1 MRSTKHKA
9 GVALALCS
17 FVALLVAGWA
27 TGARQATEAAPVGSG
42 KQTAKKSVC
51 GLGTGKKATGTPIK
65 VGGLVTFEPGT
76 DFQDIAKAAAA
87 YFTCVNDNGG
97 IRGRPIQYKYYT
109 TPINPVTVAAQARK
123 LVADKVW
130 AVVGNTEI
138 LDCTVNHK
146 YYRAQGYYVIG
157 SGIAP
162 ECYNGAPT
170 MAQVNMGPAYSA
182 TGAAQALVRA
192 GAKKLVCDTSNQGD
206 PTGYVNL
213 GCMAVATNA
222 GLEAVDSHHDVPI
235 TDAASV
241 ALELVQRAGQ
251 DGGIVLTYIPPE
263 ALKILQAA
271 QQQGLIDRVKWG
283 CATPCNT
290 DFVAA
295 ELGSAW
301 NGKLHVNAELALLD
315 SKGPDMTLYRAV
327 MGRYASST
335 AIGSFSQMGFI
346 EAMIATSAMLNAATP
361 LSKQTINRAIRDV
374 KNYKTD
380 ILCKPWYFGVA
391 PYHNPNNTDRTV
403 WPQNGKMVQ
412 KEGCFNIYAYTPQLQ
427 NIRKWETQRKLNT
440 GSPAYPRQGKTG

>member
-1 MRSTKHKA
+1 M
-9 GVALALCS
+9 
-17 FVALLVAGWA
+17 
-27 TGARQATEAAPVGSG
+27 
-42 KQTAKKSVC
+42 
-51 GLGTGKKATGTPIK
+51 
-65 VGGLVTFEPGT
+65 TFEPGT
-76 DFQDIAKAAAA
+76 DFQDIARAAAA
-87 YFTCVNDNGG
+87 YFACVNDNGG
-97 IRGRPIQYKYYT
+97 IRGRPIQYKFYT
-109 TPINPVTVAAQARK
+109 TPINPATAAAQARK
-123 LVADKVW
+123 IVASDKVI
-130 AVVGNTEI
+130 AIIGNTEI

-146 YYRAQGYYVIG
+146 YYRANGYYVIG

-192 GAKKLVCDTSNQGD
+192 GAKSLVCDTSNQGD

-213 GCMAVATNA
+213 GCMAVGRAA
-222 GLEAVDSHHDVPI
+222 GIPVHDVHHNVPV
-235 TDAASV
+235 TDGASH
-241 ALELVQRAGQ
+241 ALELAQRAGQ

-271 QQQGLIDRVKWG
+271 QQQGLVDRVKWG

-295 ELGSAW
+295 ALGATW

-315 SKGPDMTLYRAV
+315 STGPDMTLYRAV
-327 MGRYASST
+327 IKKYTPNT
-335 AIGSFSQMGFI
+335 AIGSFSQMGYT
-346 EAMIATSAMLNAATP
+346 EAMIATSAMLNVKGPIT
-361 LSKQTINRAIRDV
+361 KQSVNRAIRDV

-403 WPQNGKMVQ
+403 VPQNGKMVQ
-412 KEGCFNIYAYTPQLQ
+412 KEGCFNILAYTPQLRS
-427 NIRKWETQRKLNT
+427 IRTWERQRNLNS
-440 GSPAYPRQGKTG
+440 GNPAYKRQG

>member
-1 MRSTKHKA
+1 MSPKKLRA
-9 GVALALCS
+9 GVAALVGCGLTA
-17 FVALLVAGWA
+17 VLVAVTASGAGGA
-27 TGARQATEAAPVGSG
+27 TPPVGSG
-42 KQTAKKSVC
+42 KQTATKSVC
-51 GLGTGKKATGTPIK
+51 GLGTGRKATGRPIK

-76 DFQDIAKAAAA
+76 DFQDIARAAAA
-87 YFTCVNDNGG
+87 YFACVNDNGG
-97 IRGRPIQYKYYT
+97 IRGRPVQYKFYT
-109 TPINPVTVAAQARK
+109 TPINPATAAAQARK
-123 LVADKVW
+123 IVASDKVV
-130 AVVGNTEI
+130 AIIGNTEI

-146 YYRAQGYYVIG
+146 YYRANGYYVIG

-192 GAKKLVCDTSNQGD
+192 GAKSLVCDTSNQGD

-213 GCMAVATNA
+213 GCMAVGRAA
-222 GLEAVDSHHDVPI
+222 GIPVFDSHHNVPV
-235 TDAASV
+235 TDGASH
-241 ALELVQRAGQ
+241 ALELAQRAGQ

-271 QQQGLIDRVKWG
+271 QQQGLVDRVKWG

-295 ELGSAW
+295 ALGPTW

-315 SKGPDMTLYRAV
+315 STGPDMTLYRAV
-327 MGRYASST
+327 IKKYTPNT
-335 AIGSFSQMGFI
+335 AIGSFSQMGYT
-346 EAMIATSAMLNAATP
+346 EAMIATSAMLNVKGAIT
-361 LSKQTINRAIRDV
+361 KQSVNRAIRDV

-403 WPQNGKMVQ
+403 VPQNGKMVQ
-412 KEGCFNIYAYTPQLQ
+412 KEGCFNILAYTPQLR
-427 NIRKWETQRKLNT
+427 NIRTWERQRKLNT
-440 GSPAYPRQGKTG
+440 GNPPYPRQG

>member
-1 MRSTKHKA
+1 MSSRKLRVA
-9 GVALALCS
+9 AALAVSGLAA
-17 FVALLVAGWA
+17 ALVTVLAGGAGGA
-27 TGARQATEAAPVGSG
+27 TAPVGSG
-42 KQTAKKSVC
+42 KQTATKSVC
-51 GLGTGKKATGTPIK
+51 GLGTGKKATGAPIK

-87 YFTCVNDNGG
+87 YFQCVNDNGG

-109 TPINPVTVAAQARK
+109 TPINPVTAGAQARK
-123 LVADKVW
+123 LVASDKVV
-130 AVVGNTEI
+130 AIIGNTEI

-146 YYRAQGYYVIG
+146 YYRANGYYVIG

-182 TGAAQALVRA
+182 TGTAQALVRA
-192 GAKKLVCDTSNQGD
+192 GAKSLVCDTSNQGD
-206 PTGYVNL
+206 PTKYVNL
-213 GCMAVATNA
+213 GCMAVGRAA
-222 GLEAVDSHHDVPI
+222 GIPVHDSHHDVPV
-235 TDAASV
+235 TDGASH
-241 ALELVQRAGQ
+241 ALELVQRAGNG
-251 DGGIVLTYIPPE
+251 GGIVLTYIPPE

-271 QQQGLIDRVKWG
+271 QQQGLIDRVMWG

-295 ELGSAW
+295 ALGSAW

-315 SKGPDMTLYRAV
+315 STGPDMTLYRAV
-327 MGRYASST
+327 IKKYTPNT
-335 AIGSFSQMGFI
+335 AIGSFSQMGYT
-346 EAMIATSAMLNAATP
+346 EAMIATSAMLNVRGPIT
-361 LSKQTINRAIRDV
+361 KQSVNRAIRDV

-403 WPQNGKMVQ
+403 VPRNGKMVQ
-412 KEGCFNIYAYTPQLQ
+412 SEGCFNILAYTPQLRQ
-427 NIRKWETQRKLNT
+427 IRVWEKQRKLNT
-440 GSPAYPRQGKTG
+440 GSPPYPRQGRAG

>member
-1 MRSTKHKA
+1 MSSKKWRVLVT
-9 GVALALCS
+9 LALS
-17 FVALLVAGWA
+17 GLATAILAVSA
-27 TGARQATEAAPVGSG
+27 TGSDSQGVVGAG
-42 KQTAKKSVC
+42 KETAGNSVC
-51 GLGTGKKATGTPIK
+51 GLGTGKKATGAPIK

-87 YFTCVNDNGG
+87 YFSCVNDNGG
-97 IRGRPIQYKYYT
+97 IRGRPVQYKYYT
-109 TPINPVTVAAQARK
+109 TPINPATAAAQARK
-123 LVADKVW
+123 LVASDKVV
-130 AVVGNTEI
+130 AIVGNTEI

-146 YYRAQGYYVIG
+146 YYRQNGYYVIG

-192 GAKKLVCDTSNQGD
+192 GAKSLVCDTSNQGD

-213 GCMAVATNA
+213 GCMAVGRAA
-222 GLEAVDSHHDVPI
+222 GIPVHNLHHNVPI
-235 TDAASV
+235 TDGASV
-241 ALELVQRAGQ
+241 AIELAQRAGN

-271 QQQGLIDRVKWG
+271 QQQGLVDRVKWG

-295 ELGSAW
+295 ALGNTW
-301 NGKLHVNAELALLD
+301 NGKLHVNAELALLNANT
-315 SKGPDMTLYRAV
+315 PDMRLYRAV
-327 MGRYASST
+327 LGKYSSST

-346 EAMIATSAMLNAATP
+346 EARIATSALLNVNGRVTKAKA
-361 LSKQTINRAIRDV
+361 NREIRDV
-374 KNYKTD
+374 KNYVTD

-391 PYHNPNNTDRTV
+391 PYHNPNNVDRTV
-403 WPQNGKMVQ
+403 VPRNGKMVQ
-412 KEGCFNIYAYTPQLQ
+412 KEGCFNIFAYTPQLRS
-427 NIRKWETQRKLNT
+427 IRKWEKQRNLNS
-440 GSPAYPRQGKTG
+440 GKPPYPIQG

>member
-1 MRSTKHKA
+1 MSSKKVKA
-9 GVALALCS
+9 GIALVASSLA
-17 FVALLVAGWA
+17 ALLVSAVV
-27 TGARQATEAAPVGSG
+27 TGAGGATAPVGSG
-42 KQTAKKSVC
+42 KQSATKSVC
-51 GLGTGKKATGTPIK
+51 GLGTGQKARGTPIK

-87 YFTCVNDNGG
+87 YFACVNDNGG

-109 TPINPVTVAAQARK
+109 TPINPVTAAAQARK
-123 LVADKVW
+123 LVASDKVI
-130 AVVGNTEI
+130 AIVGNTEI

-146 YYRAQGYYVIG
+146 YYRANGYYVIG

-192 GAKKLVCDTSNQGD
+192 GAKSLVCDTSNQGD

-213 GCMAVATNA
+213 GCMAVGRQA
-222 GLEAVDSHHDVPI
+222 GIPVVNSHHDVPV
-235 TDAASV
+235 TDANSH
-241 ALELVQRAGQ
+241 ALELVTRAGQ

-263 ALKILQAA
+263 ALKILQGA

-295 ELGSAW
+295 ALGAPW
-301 NGKLHVNAELALLD
+301 NGKLYVNAELALLD

-327 MGRYASST
+327 LKKYAGKT
-335 AIGSFSQMGFI
+335 AIGSFSQMGYT
-346 EAMIATSAMLNAATP
+346 EALIATAAMLNVKGAIT
-361 LSKQTINRAIRDV
+361 KQKVNRAIRDV
-374 KNYKTD
+374 KNFKTD

-391 PYHNPNNTDRTV
+391 PYHNPNNTDKTV
-403 WPQNGKMVQ
+403 VPLNGKMVQ
-412 KEGCFNIYAYTPQLQ
+412 KEGCFDIFAYTPQLR
-427 NIRKWETQRKLNT
+427 NIRQWEKQRKLNT
-440 GSPAYPRQGKTG
+440 GSPPYPRQG

>member
-1 MRSTKHKA
+1 MSPKKLRV
-9 GVALALCS
+9 GVAALVGCGLTA
-17 FVALLVAGWA
+17 VLVAVTASGAGGA
-27 TGARQATEAAPVGSG
+27 TAPVGSG
-42 KQTAKKSVC
+42 KQTATKSVC
-51 GLGTGKKATGTPIK
+51 GLGTGKKATGRPIK
-65 VGGLVTFEPGT
+65 VGGVVTFEPGT
-76 DFQDIAKAAAA
+76 DFQDIARAAAA
-87 YFTCVNDNGG
+87 YFACVNDNGG
-97 IRGRPIQYKYYT
+97 IRGRPIQYRFYT
-109 TPINPVTVAAQARK
+109 TPINPATAAAQARK
-123 LVADKVW
+123 IVASDKVI
-130 AVVGNTEI
+130 AIIGNTEI

-146 YYRAQGYYVIG
+146 YYRANGYYVIG

-192 GAKKLVCDTSNQGD
+192 GAKSLVCDTSNQGD

-213 GCMAVATNA
+213 GCMAVGRAA
-222 GLEAVDSHHDVPI
+222 GIPVHDVHHNVPV
-235 TDAASV
+235 TDGASH
-241 ALELVQRAGQ
+241 ALELAQRAGQ

-271 QQQGLIDRVKWG
+271 QQQGLVDRVKWG

-295 ELGSAW
+295 ALGATW

-315 SKGPDMTLYRAV
+315 STGPDMTLYRAV
-327 MGRYASST
+327 IKKYTPNT
-335 AIGSFSQMGFI
+335 AIGSFSQMGYT
-346 EAMIATSAMLNAATP
+346 EAMIATSAMLNVKGPIT
-361 LSKQTINRAIRDV
+361 KQSVNRAIRDV

-403 WPQNGKMVQ
+403 VPQNGKMVQ
-412 KEGCFNIYAYTPQLQ
+412 KEGCFNILAYTPQLRS
-427 NIRKWETQRKLNT
+427 IRTWERQRNLNS
-440 GSPAYPRQGKTG
+440 GNPAYKRQG

>member
-1 MRSTKHKA
+1 MRSKKLK
-9 GVALALCS
+9 GVVTLALGGLAAAI
-17 FVALLVAGWA
+17 VTVTA
-27 TGARQATEAAPVGSG
+27 TGAGGQAPVGSG
-42 KQTAKKSVC
+42 KHTATKSVC
-51 GLGTGKKATGTPIK
+51 GLGTGKKATGAPIK
-65 VGGLVTFEPGT
+65 IGGLVTFEPGT

-87 YFTCVNDNGG
+87 YFQCVNDNGG
-97 IRGRPIQYKYYT
+97 IRGRPIRYKYYT
-109 TPINPVTVAAQARK
+109 TPINPATAAAQARK
-123 LVADKVW
+123 IVASDKVV
-130 AVVGNTEI
+130 AIVGNTEI

-146 YYRAQGYYVIG
+146 YYRANGYYVVG

-192 GAKKLVCDTSNQGD
+192 GAKSLVCDTSNQGD

-213 GCMAVATNA
+213 GCMAVGRAA
-222 GLEAVDSHHDVPI
+222 GIPVHNLHHNVPVTDGASHAI
-235 TDAASV
+235 
-241 ALELVQRAGQ
+241 ELAQRAGE

-271 QQQGLIDRVKWG
+271 QQQGLVDRVKWG

-295 ELGSAW
+295 ALGPTW

-315 SKGPDMTLYRAV
+315 AKTPDMTLYRAV
-327 MGRYASST
+327 IGRYASKT
-335 AIGSFSQMGFI
+335 AIGSFSQMGFV
-346 EAMIATSAMLNAATP
+346 EARIVTSALLNVKGPVTKKSANA
-361 LSKQTINRAIRDV
+361 AIRDV

-391 PYHNPNNTDRTV
+391 PYHNPNNYDRTV
-403 WPQNGKMVQ
+403 VPRNGKMVL
-412 KEGCFNIYAYTPQLQ
+412 KENCFAIRAYTPQLRQ
-427 NIRKWETQRKLNT
+427 IRKWEKQRNLNS
-440 GSPAYPRQGKTG
+440 GNPAYRVQG